1 MKYLRAKMQMATTKI
16 GRTFLLTTSIAL
28 LIVVVACGGE
38 TDATEPTGQPPG
50 GSPSGPPGGRSVS
63 NEIRVRSELV
73 FPISADLSF
82 DVPGEIG
89 TLNVAVGDMV
99 SEGDVLAT
107 LDAETLT
114 SLQQVAAQARV
125 NLEGAQDG
133 LDGVRGLQSGD
144 PLVKAR
150 AESDLA
156 NAEVALD
163 TAQKR
168 LDDYQVNYNVQLG
181 TARKSVADAAA
192 NLDRADEAVSDFA
205 DGYSEK
211 FAEALE
217 KRSAAKLALDA
228 AEDAVNDFLPRYNE
242 SVGQNRTAISRTR
255 SQLDEAEDDVLEFD
269 SRHADELAKA
279 RTGLAKAEV
288 ELDRVEDEFNDFQ
301 IRIYDESPSY
311 LEPGQNFDV
320 VQFNGLQAAVDVAS
334 QSVDNWKKEV
344 SDLLA
349 GPNEID
355 RAAAIA
361 HVGELQATLV
371 RLNRE
376 LNDVLAGPDQV
387 ELSRLEASV
396 EIARARLNRADR
408 DLLEAEEGVDQ
419 LELNRLQA
427 TAESARFLLESAQS
441 QLDRMEEGP
450 DQVTLDALI
459 KEIESA
465 REARDK
471 LAEVPE
477 PAEIALAEAR
487 IEAAE
492 TAYQRAQEDVANAIL
507 RAPFDGMVTLSTISV
522 GDIVTVDARVI
533 RLVDPGSVSVLGLVE
548 TNYLDRIVEGAS
560 ATVTLGALPG
570 VALDAVVNSVSDD
583 ARTER
588 GVISF
593 PVVFDVTVPAGV
605 AIPPNPGLVTTAII
619 PRP

>member
-1 MKYLRAKMQMATTKI
+1 MKFLRAKMQMATTKI
-16 GRTFLLTTSIAL
+16 GRTFLLTASVGL
-28 LIVVVACGGE
+28 LIAVIACGGE
-38 TDATEPTGQPPG
+38 TDATESAGQPPG
-50 GSPSGPPGGRSVS
+50 GSPSGPPGSRSVS

-82 DVPGEIG
+82 QVPGEIRAM
-89 TLNVAVGDMV
+89 NVAVGDMV

-107 LDAETLT
+107 LDAETIT

-125 NLEGAQDG
+125 NLEAAQDG
-133 LDGVRGLQSGD
+133 LDALRGLQSGD

-150 AESDLA
+150 SESDLA
-156 NAEVALD
+156 NAEVDLD

-168 LDDYQVNYNVQLG
+168 LDDYQVNYNVELG
-181 TARKSVADAAA
+181 TARKSVADAEG
-192 NLDRADEAVSDFA
+192 NLDQADEAVSDFA

-217 KRSAAKLALDA
+217 TRSAAKLTLDA
-228 AEDAVNDFLPRYNE
+228 AEDTVNDFLPRHNE
-242 SVGQNRTAISRTR
+242 SVGQKRTAISKTR
-255 SQLDEAEDDVLEFD
+255 SDLDDAEDAVLEFD
-269 SRHADELAKA
+269 ARHAEELAKA
-279 RTGLAKAEV
+279 RTELAVAEV
-288 ELDRVEDEFNDFQ
+288 ELDKVEDDFNEFQ
-301 IRIYDESPSY
+301 IRIYDESPSH

-320 VQFNGLQAAVDVAS
+320 VQFNGLRAAVDVAR

-344 SDLLA
+344 ADLLA
-349 GPNEID
+349 GPDEID
-355 RAAAIA
+355 RTAAIA
-361 HVGELQATLV
+361 HVAELQATLV

-387 ELSRLEASV
+387 ELSRLEAAV
-396 EIARARLNRADR
+396 EIARARLSRADR

-419 LELNRLQA
+419 LELKLLQA

-441 QLDRMEEGP
+441 QLDRLEEGP
-450 DQVTLDALI
+450 DQVTLDALV
-459 KEIESA
+459 KEIKSA
-465 REARDK
+465 REARDE
-471 LAEVPE
+471 LTEEPE
-477 PAEIALAEAR
+477 PAAIALAEAR

-492 TAYQRAQEDVANAIL
+492 TAYQQAQEDVANAIL
-507 RAPFDGMVTLSTISV
+507 QAPFDGMVTMSTISV

-533 RLVDPGSVSVLGLVE
+533 QLVDPTRVSVLGLVE

-560 ATVTLGALPG
+560 AAVTLGALPG
-570 VALDAVVNSVSDD
+570 VTLDAVVKSVSND

-605 AIPPNPGLVTTAII
+605 AIPPNPGLVTTAIT

>member
-1 MKYLRAKMQMATTKI
+1 MKFLRAKMQMATTKI
-16 GRTFLLTTSIAL
+16 GRTFLLTASVGL
-28 LIVVVACGGE
+28 LIAVVACGGG
-38 TDATEPTGQPPG
+38 TDATESAGQPSG
-50 GSPSGPPGGRSVS
+50 GSPSGPPGNRSVS

-82 DVPGEIG
+82 QVPGEIG
-89 TLNVAVGDMV
+89 AMNVAVGDMV

-125 NLEGAQDG
+125 NLEAAQDG
-133 LDGVRGLQSGD
+133 LDALRGLQSDD

-150 AESDLA
+150 AESGLA

-168 LDDYQVNYNVQLG
+168 LDDYQVNYNVELG
-181 TARKSVADAAA
+181 TARKSVADEEAKLEQAG
-192 NLDRADEAVSDFA
+192 EAVSDFA

-217 KRSAAKLALDA
+217 TRSAAKLTLDA
-228 AEDAVNDFLPRYNE
+228 AEDAVYDFLPKHNE
-242 SVGQNRTAISRTR
+242 SVGQKRTAISKTR
-255 SQLDEAEDDVLEFD
+255 SDLDDAEEDVLEFD
-269 SRHADELAKA
+269 ARHAEELAKA
-279 RTGLAKAEV
+279 RTELAKAEV
-288 ELDRVEDEFNDFQ
+288 ELDRVEEEFNDFQ
-301 IRIYDESPSY
+301 IRIYDESPSH

-320 VQFNGLQAAVDVAS
+320 VQFNGLRAAVDVAR

-349 GPNEID
+349 GPDEID
-355 RAAAIA
+355 RTAAIA
-361 HVGELQATLV
+361 HVAELQATLV

-387 ELSRLEASV
+387 ELSRLEAAV

-419 LELNRLQA
+419 LELKLLQA

-441 QLDRMEEGP
+441 QLDRLEEGP
-450 DQVTLDALI
+450 DQVMLDALV

-471 LAEVPE
+471 LTEEPE
-477 PAEIALAEAR
+477 PAAIALAEAR

-492 TAYQRAQEDVANAIL
+492 TAYEQAQEDVANAIL
-507 RAPFDGMVTLSTISV
+507 RAPFDGMVTMSTISV

-533 RLVDPGSVSVLGLVE
+533 QLVDPSRVSVLGLVE

-560 ATVTLGALPG
+560 AAVTLGALPG
-570 VALDAVVNSVSDD
+570 VTLDAVVKSVSDD

-605 AIPPNPGLVTTAII
+605 AIPPNPGLVTTAIT

>member
-1 MKYLRAKMQMATTKI
+1 MKFLRAKMQMATTKI
-16 GRTFLLTTSIAL
+16 SRTFLLTASVGL
-28 LIVVVACGGE
+28 LIAVVACGGE
-38 TDATEPTGQPPG
+38 TDATEPDGQPPG
-50 GSPSGPPGGRSVS
+50 GSPSGPPGSRSVS

-73 FPISADLSF
+73 FSISADLSF
-82 DVPGEIG
+82 QVPGEIG
-89 TLNVAVGDMV
+89 AMNVAVGDMV

-125 NLEGAQDG
+125 NLEAAQDD
-133 LDGVRGLQSGD
+133 LDALRGLQSGD
-144 PLVKAR
+144 PLVKAF
-150 AESDLA
+150 AESGLA

-163 TAQKR
+163 AAQKR

-181 TARKSVADAAA
+181 KARRSVADEEAK
-192 NLDRADEAVSDFA
+192 LEQADEAVSDFA

-211 FAEALE
+211 FAEALQT
-217 KRSAAKLALDA
+217 RSAAKLTFDA
-228 AEDAVNDFLPRYNE
+228 AEDTVNDFLPRYNE
-242 SVGQNRTAISRTR
+242 SVGQKRTAISKTR
-255 SQLDEAEDDVLEFD
+255 SDLDDAEDAVLEFD
-269 SRHADELAKA
+269 ARHAEELAKA
-279 RTGLAKAEV
+279 RTELAKAEV
-288 ELDRVEDEFNDFQ
+288 ELDRVEEEFNDFQ
-301 IRIYDESPSY
+301 IRIYDESPSH

-320 VQFNGLQAAVDVAS
+320 VQFNGLRAAVDVAK

-349 GPNEID
+349 GPDEID
-355 RAAAIA
+355 RTAAIA
-361 HVGELQATLV
+361 HVAELQATLV

-387 ELSRLEASV
+387 ELSRLEAAV

-419 LELNRLQA
+419 LELKLLQA

-441 QLDRMEEGP
+441 QLDRLEEGP
-450 DQVTLDALI
+450 DQVTLDALV
-459 KEIESA
+459 KEIKSA
-465 REARDK
+465 REARDE
-471 LAEVPE
+471 LTEEPE

-492 TAYQRAQEDVANAIL
+492 TAFQQAQDHVANATL
-507 RAPFDGMVTLSTISV
+507 RAPFDGMVTMSTISV

-533 RLVDPGSVSVLGLVE
+533 QLVDPTRVSVLGLVE

-560 ATVTLGALPG
+560 AAVTLGALPG
-570 VALDAVVNSVSDD
+570 VTLDAVVKSVSHD

-605 AIPPNPGLVTTAII
+605 AIPPNPGLVTTAIT
-619 PRP
+619 PRR

>member
-1 MKYLRAKMQMATTKI
+1 MKFLRAKMQMATTKI
-16 GRTFLLTTSIAL
+16 GRTFLLTASVGL
-28 LIVVVACGGE
+28 LIAVVACGGE
-38 TDATEPTGQPPG
+38 TDATEPAGQPPG
-50 GSPSGPPGGRSVS
+50 GSPSGPPGSRSVS

-73 FPISADLSF
+73 FSISADLSF
-82 DVPGEIG
+82 QVPGEIG
-89 TLNVAVGDMV
+89 AMNVAVGDMV

-125 NLEGAQDG
+125 NLETAQDG
-133 LDGVRGLQSGD
+133 PDALKGLQSGD
-144 PLVKAR
+144 PLVKAS

-156 NAEVALD
+156 NAEVTLD

-168 LDDYQVNYNVQLG
+168 LDDYQVNYNVELG
-181 TARKSVADAAA
+181 TARKSVADAEG
-192 NLDRADEAVSDFA
+192 NLDQADEAVSDFA

-211 FAEALE
+211 FAEALQT
-217 KRSAAKLALDA
+217 RSAAKLTLDA
-228 AEDAVNDFLPRYNE
+228 AEDTVNDFLPRYNE
-242 SVGQNRTAISRTR
+242 SVGQKRTAISKTR
-255 SQLDEAEDDVLEFD
+255 SDLDDAEDAVLEFD
-269 SRHADELAKA
+269 ARHAEELAKA
-279 RTGLAKAEV
+279 RTELAKAEV
-288 ELDRVEDEFNDFQ
+288 ELDRVEEEFNDFQ
-301 IRIYDESPSY
+301 IRIYDESPSH

-320 VQFNGLQAAVDVAS
+320 VQFNGLRAAVDVAK

-349 GPNEID
+349 GPDEID

-361 HVGELQATLV
+361 HVAELQATLV

-387 ELSRLEASV
+387 ELSRLEAAV

-419 LELNRLQA
+419 LELKLLQA
-427 TAESARFLLESAQS
+427 TAESARFLLESAHS
-441 QLDRMEEGP
+441 RLDRLEEGP

-465 REARDK
+465 REARDE
-471 LAEVPE
+471 LTEEPE

-492 TAYQRAQEDVANAIL
+492 TAFQQAQDDVANAIL
-507 RAPFDGMVTLSTISV
+507 RAPFDGMVTLSTIRV

-533 RLVDPGSVSVLGLVE
+533 QLVDPSRVSVLGLVE
-548 TNYLDRIVEGAS
+548 TNYLDRIVEGAP
-560 ATVTLGALPG
+560 AAVTLGALPG
-570 VALDAVVNSVSDD
+570 VTLDAVVKSVSHD

-605 AIPPNPGLVTTAII
+605 AIPPNPGLVTTAIT

>member
-1 MKYLRAKMQMATTKI
+1 MKFLRAKMQMATTKI
-16 GRTFLLTTSIAL
+16 GRTFLLTASVGL
-28 LIVVVACGGE
+28 LIAVVACGGE
-38 TDATEPTGQPPG
+38 TDATEPDGQPPG
-50 GSPSGPPGGRSVS
+50 GSPSGPPGNRSVS

-82 DVPGEIG
+82 QVPGEIG
-89 TLNVAVGDMV
+89 AMNVAVGDMV

-125 NLEGAQDG
+125 NLEAAQDD
-133 LDGVRGLQSGD
+133 LDALRGLQSGD
-144 PLVKAR
+144 PLVKAF
-150 AESDLA
+150 AESGLA

-163 TAQKR
+163 AAQKR

-181 TARKSVADAAA
+181 KARRSVADEEAK
-192 NLDRADEAVSDFA
+192 LEQADEDVSDFA
-205 DGYSEK
+205 DGYSEN

-217 KRSAAKLALDA
+217 TRSAAKLKLDA
-228 AEDAVNDFLPRYNE
+228 AEDTVNDFLPRYNE
-242 SVGQNRTAISRTR
+242 SVGQKRTAISKTR
-255 SQLDEAEDDVLEFD
+255 SDLDDAEDAVLEFD
-269 SRHADELAKA
+269 ARHAEELAKA
-279 RTGLAKAEV
+279 RTELAKAEV
-288 ELDRVEDEFNDFQ
+288 ELDRVEEEFNDFQ
-301 IRIYDESPSY
+301 IRIYDESPSH

-320 VQFNGLQAAVDVAS
+320 VQFNGLRAAVDVAR

-349 GPNEID
+349 GPDEID
-355 RAAAIA
+355 RTAAIA
-361 HVGELQATLV
+361 HVAELQATLV

-387 ELSRLEASV
+387 ELSRLEAAV

-419 LELNRLQA
+419 LELKLLQA
-427 TAESARFLLESAQS
+427 TAESARFLLESAHS
-441 QLDRMEEGP
+441 RLDRLEEGP
-450 DQVTLDALI
+450 DQVMLDALV

-465 REARDK
+465 REARDE
-471 LAEVPE
+471 LTEEPE

-492 TAYQRAQEDVANAIL
+492 TAYEQAQEDVANAIL

-533 RLVDPGSVSVLGLVE
+533 QLVDPSRVSVLGLVE

-560 ATVTLGALPG
+560 AAVTLGALPG
-570 VALDAVVNSVSDD
+570 VTLDAVVKSVSND

-605 AIPPNPGLVTTAII
+605 AIPPNPGLVTTAIT

>member
-1 MKYLRAKMQMATTKI
+1 MKFLRAKMQLATAKI
-16 GRTFLLTTSIAL
+16 GRTVLLTASVGL
-28 LIVVVACGGE
+28 LIAVVACGGE
-38 TDATEPTGQPPG
+38 TDATEPAGQSPG
-50 GSPSGPPGGRSVS
+50 GSPSGPSGSRSVS

-82 DVPGEIG
+82 QVPGEIG
-89 TLNVAVGDMV
+89 AMNIAVGDMV

-107 LDAETLT
+107 LDAKTLT

-125 NLEGAQDG
+125 NLEAAQDG
-133 LDGVRGLQSGD
+133 PDALRGLQSGD

-168 LDDYQVNYNVQLG
+168 LDDYQVNYNVELG

-192 NLDRADEAVSDFA
+192 NLEQADEAVSDFA
-205 DGYSEK
+205 DGYSEN

-217 KRSAAKLALDA
+217 KWSATKLALDD

-242 SVGQNRTAISRTR
+242 SVGQKRTAISRTR
-255 SQLDEAEDDVLEFD
+255 SDLDHAEDAVLEFD
-269 SRHADELAKA
+269 ARHAEELAKA
-279 RTGLAKAEV
+279 RTALAVAEV
-288 ELDRVEDEFNDFQ
+288 ELDKVEDDFNEFQ
-301 IRIYDESPSY
+301 IRIYDESPSH

-320 VQFNGLQAAVDVAS
+320 VQFNGLQAAVDVAR
-334 QSVDNWKKEV
+334 QSVNDWRKEV
-344 SDLLA
+344 ADLLA

-361 HVGELQATLV
+361 HVTELQATLV

-387 ELSRLEASV
+387 QLSRLEAAV
-396 EIARARLNRADR
+396 EIAKARLNRADR

-419 LELNRLQA
+419 LELKLLQA

-441 QLDRMEEGP
+441 QLDRLEEGP
-450 DQVTLDALI
+450 DHVTLDALI

-471 LAEVPE
+471 LTEEPE

-492 TAYQRAQEDVANAIL
+492 TAYEQAQDDVANAIL

-533 RLVDPGSVSVLGLVE
+533 QLVDPSRVSVLGLVE
-548 TNYLDRIVEGAS
+548 TNYLDRIVKGAS
-560 ATVTLGALPG
+560 AAVTLGALPG
-570 VALDAVVNSVSDD
+570 VTLDAVVKSVSND

-605 AIPPNPGLVTTAII
+605 AIPPNPGLVTTAIT

>member
-1 MKYLRAKMQMATTKI
+1 MKFLRAKMQMATTKI
-16 GRTFLLTTSIAL
+16 GRTFLLTASVGL
-28 LIVVVACGGE
+28 LIAVVACGGE
-38 TDATEPTGQPPG
+38 TDATESAGQPPG
-50 GSPSGPPGGRSVS
+50 GSPSGQPGSRSVS
-63 NEIRVRSELV
+63 SEIRVRSELV

-82 DVPGEIG
+82 QVPGEIG
-89 TLNVAVGDMV
+89 AMNVAVGDMV

-125 NLEGAQDG
+125 NLEAAQDG
-133 LDGVRGLQSGD
+133 LDALRGLQSGD

-168 LDDYQVNYNVQLG
+168 LDDYQVNYNVELG
-181 TARKSVADAAA
+181 TARKSVANAEG
-192 NLDRADEAVSDFA
+192 NLEQADEAVSDFA

-217 KRSAAKLALDA
+217 TRSAAKLDLDA
-228 AEDAVNDFLPRYNE
+228 AEDTVNDFLPRYNE

-255 SQLDEAEDDVLEFD
+255 SQLDEAEDAVLEFD
-269 SRHADELAKA
+269 AKHAEELAKA

-288 ELDRVEDEFNDFQ
+288 ELDRVEDEFSEFQ
-301 IRIYDESPSY
+301 IRIYDESPSH

-320 VQFNGLQAAVDVAS
+320 VQFNGLQAAVDVAR

-361 HVGELQATLV
+361 RVTELQATLV

-387 ELSRLEASV
+387 ELSRLEAAV

-419 LELNRLQA
+419 LELKLLQA
-427 TAESARFLLESAQS
+427 TAESARFLLESAHS
-441 QLDRMEEGP
+441 QLDRLEEGP
-450 DQVTLDALI
+450 DQVTLDALV

-471 LAEVPE
+471 LTEEPE

-492 TAYQRAQEDVANAIL
+492 TAYQQAQEDVANAIL

-533 RLVDPGSVSVLGLVE
+533 QLVDPSRVSVLGLVE
-548 TNYLDRIVEGAS
+548 TNYLDRIVEGAP
-560 ATVTLGALPG
+560 AAVTLGALPG
-570 VALDAVVNSVSDD
+570 VTLDAVVKSVSDD

-605 AIPPNPGLVTTAII
+605 AIPPNPGLVTTAIT
-619 PRP
+619 PRR

>member
-1 MKYLRAKMQMATTKI
+1 M
-16 GRTFLLTTSIAL
+16 
-28 LIVVVACGGE
+28 
-38 TDATEPTGQPPG
+38 
-50 GSPSGPPGGRSVS
+50 
-63 NEIRVRSELV
+63 
-73 FPISADLSF
+73 
-82 DVPGEIG
+82 
-89 TLNVAVGDMV
+89 NVAVGDMV

-125 NLEGAQDG
+125 NLEAAQDG
-133 LDGVRGLQSGD
+133 LDALRGLQSGD
-144 PLVKAR
+144 PLVKAL

-168 LDDYQVNYNVQLG
+168 LDDYQVNYNVELG
-181 TARKSVADAAA
+181 TARKSVADAEG
-192 NLDRADEAVSDFA
+192 NLDQADEAVSDFA

-217 KRSAAKLALDA
+217 TRSAAKLTLDA
-228 AEDAVNDFLPRYNE
+228 AEDTVNDFLPRHNE
-242 SVGQNRTAISRTR
+242 SVGQKRTAISKTR
-255 SQLDEAEDDVLEFD
+255 SDLDDAEDAVLEFD
-269 SRHADELAKA
+269 ARHAEELAKA
-279 RTGLAKAEV
+279 RTELAKAEV
-288 ELDRVEDEFNDFQ
+288 ELDRVEDEFNEFQ
-301 IRIYDESPSY
+301 IRIYDESPSH

-320 VQFNGLQAAVDVAS
+320 VQFNGLRAAVDVAR

-349 GPNEID
+349 GPDEID
-355 RAAAIA
+355 RTAAIA
-361 HVGELQATLV
+361 HVAELQATLV

-387 ELSRLEASV
+387 ELSRLEAAV

-419 LELNRLQA
+419 LELKLLQA
-427 TAESARFLLESAQS
+427 TAESARFLLESAHS
-441 QLDRMEEGP
+441 RLDRLEEGP
-450 DQVTLDALI
+450 DQVMLDALV

-471 LAEVPE
+471 LTEEPE

-492 TAYQRAQEDVANAIL
+492 TAYQQAQEDVANAIL

-533 RLVDPGSVSVLGLVE
+533 QLVDPSRVSVLGLVE

-560 ATVTLGALPG
+560 AAVTLGALPG
-570 VALDAVVNSVSDD
+570 VTLDAVVKSVSDD

-605 AIPPNPGLVTTAII
+605 AIPPNPGLVTTAIT
-619 PRP
+619 PRQ

>member
-1 MKYLRAKMQMATTKI
+1 MKFLRAKMQMATTKI
-16 GRTFLLTTSIAL
+16 GRTFLLTASVGL
-28 LIVVVACGGE
+28 LIAVIACGGE
-38 TDATEPTGQPPG
+38 TDATEPAGQPPG
-50 GSPSGPPGGRSVS
+50 GSPSGQTGSRSVS
-63 NEIRVRSELV
+63 SEIRVRSELV
-73 FPISADLSF
+73 FSISADLSF
-82 DVPGEIG
+82 QVPGEIG
-89 TLNVAVGDMV
+89 AMNVAVGDMV

-125 NLEGAQDG
+125 NLEAAQDG
-133 LDGVRGLQSGD
+133 LDALRGLQSGD

-150 AESDLA
+150 SESDLA

-181 TARKSVADAAA
+181 KARRSVADEEAK
-192 NLDRADEAVSDFA
+192 LEQADEDVSDFA
-205 DGYSEK
+205 DGYSEN
-211 FAEALE
+211 FAEALQE
-217 KRSAAKLALDA
+217 RSDAKLDLDD
-228 AEDAVNDFLPRYNE
+228 AEDAVYDFLPKHNE
-242 SVGQNRTAISRTR
+242 SVGKTRTEISKTR
-255 SQLDEAEDDVLEFD
+255 SDLDDAEDAVLEFD
-269 SRHADELAKA
+269 ARHAEKLARA

-288 ELDRVEDEFNDFQ
+288 ELDRVEDEFSEFQ
-301 IRIYDESPSY
+301 IRIYDESPSH

-320 VQFNGLQAAVDVAS
+320 VQFNGLQAAVAVAR

-344 SDLLA
+344 ADLLA
-349 GPNEID
+349 GPDEID

-361 HVGELQATLV
+361 HVAELQATLV

-387 ELSRLEASV
+387 ELSRLEAAV

-419 LELNRLQA
+419 LELKLLQA
-427 TAESARFLLESAQS
+427 TAESAGFLLESAHS
-441 QLDRMEEGP
+441 QLDRLEEGP

-471 LAEVPE
+471 LTEEPE
-477 PAEIALAEAR
+477 PAEIALAEAG

-492 TAYQRAQEDVANAIL
+492 TAYQQAQEDVANAIL

-533 RLVDPGSVSVLGLVE
+533 QLVDPSRVSVLGLVE
-548 TNYLDRIVEGAS
+548 TNYLDRIVEGAP
-560 ATVTLGALPG
+560 AAVTLGALPG
-570 VALDAVVNSVSDD
+570 VTLDAVVKSVSDD

-605 AIPPNPGLVTTAII
+605 AIPPNPGLVTTAIT
-619 PRP
+619 PRR